1 MDIIELC
8 KTHVRE
14 RLNEGD
20 THYSGCEQG
29 HVICAMQK
37 LIELTEHLLSELLA
51 ADARADQQLASCRED
66 VEKLRQQME
75 GMNGDQDEGASPDAG

>member
-14 RLNEGD
+14 RMNEGQ
-20 THYSGCEQG
+20 THYEGCEQG

-37 LIELTEHLLSELLA
+37 LIELTEHLLGELLA
-51 ADARADQQLASCRED
+51 ADARADQALASCRED

-75 GMNGDQDEGASPDAG
+75 GMNDNEDEGDSPDAG